1 MTIHHLRRDYRFG
14 SLTRDQMPDDP
25 IALFRTW
32 FDELRS
38 MDLPEWF
45 EPNAMSLATAKPERG
60 AACRIVLLKEF
71 DDRGFT
77 FFTNYLSSKGEQIAA
92 DNRVALGFFW
102 PILERQIRVEGFATK
117 VDPSLSE
124 KYFRSRPRSSQLSAN
139 ASPHSQI
146 IQDESTLTQ
155 LVEDLDAKLQGAE
168 VPCPEHWGGYR
179 VSPELIE
186 FWQGRPSR
194 LHDRFRYLRRP
205 GGWQVDR
212 LGP

>member
-1 MTIHHLRRDYRFG
+1 
-14 SLTRDQMPDDP
+14 MPDDP

-60 AACRIVLLKEF
+60 ASCRIVLLKEF

-139 ASPHSQI
+139 ASPQSQI

-194 LHDRFRYLRRP
+194 LHDRFRYLRLP

>member
-60 AACRIVLLKEF
+60 ASCRIVLLKEF

-139 ASPHSQI
+139 ASPQSQI

-194 LHDRFRYLRRP
+194 LHDRFRYLRLP

>member
-139 ASPHSQI
+139 ASPQSQI
-146 IQDESTLTQ
+146 IQDESPLTQ

>member
-1 MTIHHLRRDYRFG
+1 
-14 SLTRDQMPDDP
+14 MPEDP

-102 PILERQIRVEGFATK
+102 PILERQIRIEGFATK

-139 ASPHSQI
+139 ASPQSQI

>member
-1 MTIHHLRRDYRFG
+1 
-14 SLTRDQMPDDP
+14 MPEDP

-77 FFTNYLSSKGEQIAA
+77 FFTNYLSSKGQQIAA

-102 PILERQIRVEGFATK
+102 PILERQIRIEGFATK

-139 ASPHSQI
+139 ASPQSQI

-186 FWQGRPSR
+186 FWRGRPSR

>member
-60 AACRIVLLKEF
+60 ASCRIVLLKEF

-92 DNRVALGFFW
+92 DNRVALGFYW
-102 PILERQIRVEGFATK
+102 PILERQIRIEGFATK

-139 ASPHSQI
+139 ASPQSQI

>member
-14 SLTRDQMPDDP
+14 SLTRDRIPNDP

-102 PILERQIRVEGFATK
+102 PILERQIRIEGFATK

-139 ASPHSQI
+139 ASPQSQI

-205 GGWQVDR
+205 DGWQVDR

>member
-139 ASPHSQI
+139 ASPQSQI

-194 LHDRFRYLRRP
+194 LHDRFRYLRLP

>member
-102 PILERQIRVEGFATK
+102 PILERQIRIEGFATK

-139 ASPHSQI
+139 ASPQSQI

>member
-139 ASPHSQI
+139 ASPQSQI

>member
-1 MTIHHLRRDYRFG
+1 
-14 SLTRDQMPDDP
+14 MPDDP

-60 AACRIVLLKEF
+60 ASCRIVLLKEF

-139 ASPHSQI
+139 ASPQSQI

>member
-60 AACRIVLLKEF
+60 ASCRIVLLKEF

-102 PILERQIRVEGFATK
+102 PILERQIRIEGFATK

-124 KYFRSRPRSSQLSAN
+124 KYFRSRPRSSHLSAN
-139 ASPHSQI
+139 ASPQSQI

-155 LVEDLDAKLQGAE
+155 LVEDLAAKLQGAE

>member
-60 AACRIVLLKEF
+60 ASCRIVLLKEF

>member
-1 MTIHHLRRDYRFG
+1 
-14 SLTRDQMPDDP
+14 MPDDP

-102 PILERQIRVEGFATK
+102 PILERQIRIEGFATK

-139 ASPHSQI
+139 ASPQSQI

-168 VPCPEHWGGYR
+168 VPCPAHWGGYR

-205 GGWQVDR
+205 DGWQVDR

>member
-60 AACRIVLLKEF
+60 ASCRIVLLKEF

-139 ASPHSQI
+139 ASPQSQI